1 MQPFK
6 FIGAP
11 ITTGLN
17 LNNLRISSLLI
28 WAIFAYLLMKEFIIV
43 GVVMI

>member
-17 LNNLRISSLLI
+17 LNNLRINS
-28 WAIFAYLLMKEFIIV
+28 AFIFAIGEYFLIKEFIIV
-43 GVVMI
+43 EVEII